1 MGKAGELARGS
12 GFLARILVAWPES
25 TQGTRQYQEPDYRM
39 AGLAGFNARITQLLT
54 EPMPFDETGNGLSPA
69 MLELSPEAKD
79 VWVKVYNLVET
90 ELAPLGSLA
99 DVKDVASKTA
109 DNTALIAALFHF
121 YQSGTPYSLTANA

>member
-12 GFLARILVAWPES
+12 GFLARFLVAWPES

-69 MLELSPEAKD
+69 MLALSPQAKD

-90 ELAPLGSLA
+90 ELAPFGSLSDA
-99 DVKDVASKTA
+99 KDVAT
-109 DNTALIAALFHF
+109 NTAHTDAHLAAL
-121 YQSGTPYSLTANA
+121 Q